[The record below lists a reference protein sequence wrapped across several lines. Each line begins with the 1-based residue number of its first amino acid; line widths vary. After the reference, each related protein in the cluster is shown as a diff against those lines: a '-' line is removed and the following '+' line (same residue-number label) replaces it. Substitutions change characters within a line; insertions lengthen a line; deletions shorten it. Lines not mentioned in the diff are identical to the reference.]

1 MWIFPCENM
10 PNTAPH
16 GIQIYG
22 IAMLQNESQIKHKMR
37 ITIKILIGLARSLV
51 PHLHTSVEQKV
62 DHQQNPPQAGLVF
75 KTNQESG
82 DSLGIPIE
90 HYI

>member
-1 MWIFPCENM
+1 M

-22 IAMLQNESQIKHKMR
+22 IVAMLQNESQIKHKMR
-37 ITIKILIGLARSLV
+37 ITIKILIGLDRSLV

-62 DHQQNPPQAGLVF
+62 DHQQNPPQAGLVLEF
-75 KTNQESG
+75 KTNLESG
-82 DSLGIPIE
+82 DPLGIPIE

>member
-1 MWIFPCENM
+1 MGSKF
-10 PNTAPH
+10 T
-16 GIQIYG
+16 

-62 DHQQNPPQAGLVF
+62 DH
-75 KTNQESG
+75 
-82 DSLGIPIE
+82 
-90 HYI
+90 